1 MSRKYNILVVDD
13 TIKNLQLL
21 CCILQEVPGYMVNVA
36 RNGLEALEMVQ
47 KVDFDI
53 ILLDIQMPEMD
64 GYEACQRLK
73 SDERF
78 AYIPI
83 IFLTAQ
89 TEQESI
95 IKAFECGAA
104 DYLVKPFCGQE
115 LTMRVKNQIE
125 LKDHREHLEKL
136 VEERTEELAGALNE
150 VRRTSRIKD
159 EFLSTM
165 SHEMRTPMNGILGL
179 STLLAS
185 DDLTSEQAEYV
196 GKIQSSMS
204 HLQGI
209 IENMF
214 EYTLI
219 QSGETLTEFEPT
231 DINELLGEVSV
242 SYEKLAKVKGIDF
255 RLDISEDVPASVN
268 IDSRK
273 VKSILCQLL
282 ENSVKFTEAGYVSLD
297 VNSTCENG
305 RLVIELN
312 IRDSGIG
319 IPEDRFDLIFEK
331 FTQVDSSSTRD
342 YEGVGIG
349 LAICKD
355 LVEAVNGSI
364 SLDSQLGQGSCFTVK
379 IPLLQLVS
387 K

>member
-1 MSRKYNILVVDD
+1 
-13 TIKNLQLL
+13 
-21 CCILQEVPGYMVNVA
+21 
-36 RNGLEALEMVQ
+36 
-47 KVDFDI
+47 
-53 ILLDIQMPEMD
+53 QMPEMD

-73 SDERF
+73 SDERY
-78 AYIPI
+78 AHIPI

-115 LTMRVKNQIE
+115 LTMRVRNHIE
-125 LKDHREHLEKL
+125 LKDHRQHLEKL
-136 VEERTEELAGALNE
+136 VEERTEELAGALDE
-150 VRRTSRIKD
+150 VKRSSRIKD

-185 DDLTSEQAEYV
+185 DDLTSEQATYV

-214 EYTLI
+214 EYTLL
-219 QSGETLTEFEPT
+219 QSGETLTDFEPT
-231 DINELLGEVSV
+231 DINELVGEVSA
-242 SYEKLAKVKGIDF
+242 SYEKLAKLKGVDYQF
-255 RLDISEDVPASVN
+255 NISDDVPVSVN
-268 IDSRK
+268 IDSHK

-282 ENSVKFTEAGYVSLD
+282 ENSVKFTESGFVALEVM
-297 VNSTCENG
+297 STCENG
-305 RLVIELN
+305 RLVIEIN
-312 IRDSGIG
+312 VRDSGIG
-319 IPEDRFDLIFEK
+319 IPEEKFDLIFEK

-349 LAICKD
+349 LAICRD
-355 LVEAVNGSI
+355 LVEAINGSI
-364 SLDSQLGQGSCFTVK
+364 TLDSQLGQGTCFTVK
-379 IPLLQLVS
+379 IPLLQLVN